1 MSGKAIEKLRAGE
14 KAFKG
19 DMKAMFMKSAVCEA
33 LISFCKQNEEFAD
46 AVMVD
51 DKTFKGRW
59 RRS

>member
-19 DMKAMFMKSAVCEA
+19 DMKAMFMKNAVCEA
-33 LISFCKQNEEFAD
+33 LVSFCKQNEEFAD
-46 AVMVD
+46 AVMVEI
-51 DKTFKGRW
+51 RRSRELW